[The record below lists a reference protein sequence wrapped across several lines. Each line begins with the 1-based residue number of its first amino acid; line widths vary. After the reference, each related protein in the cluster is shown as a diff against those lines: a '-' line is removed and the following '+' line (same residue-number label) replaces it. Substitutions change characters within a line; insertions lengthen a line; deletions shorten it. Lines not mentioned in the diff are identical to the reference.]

1 MNRFTR
7 RLLPT
12 VLATLIPLGLVTGC
26 SEPTA
31 EEHVASA
38 QKMISE
44 GKLESARIELSSA
57 LQQAPNLAQARW
69 LLGKVNLDLGDAP
82 GAEKEIRK
90 AIELG
95 YDDDHA
101 QLALVRTL
109 ILQNQ
114 SAQVIKETN
123 SIDPDIDAA
132 DHSVLLGLRAQA
144 FAETGDFEQAE
155 AVAGEALELEP
166 KSVPAM
172 TGMAL
177 IHAFQRDYETAHQ
190 WLDRALEADPQS
202 AEAWSLLGQ
211 VELEQG
217 NAAKAEQA
225 LSKAIELRTH
235 PSIEYAKRAL
245 ARAQLDKFDEASS
258 DLAVLQKAGLGSN
271 PFVKYVAGVNL
282 FRQKKYEEAVQAF
295 EASKKNSSPYLPRE
309 YYLASAYLA
318 LGRTEQAR
326 SQAEL
331 ISSIAPNSPMTKR
344 LFGAVQISQSEL
356 EGATSYLKQ
365 AVESSPG
372 DPVLLRM
379 LGYVSLLLG
388 QGANAVGYYEKALEL
403 DPDSES
409 TTNSLEL
416 ARLIAGQKLDEQTAS
431 TIGGASGGSDS
442 FTREFFK
449 ALALF
454 RDGDLTGTLREAKAL
469 IEKYPD
475 NVEPLKL
482 MAACHLA
489 ASQWQQARQYLDQA
503 LKMKPDDASAVKNL
517 ARLDVMDGDA
527 AKARSLLEGLIKAHP
542 TDTEAQV
549 LLARVVEGM
558 EGPAPAITALEQ
570 TLERNPEA
578 LAVRAELARLYV
590 QNGQPQRVVELTRDL
605 SDKDAA
611 KQPALLE
618 RRARALLTSGDADGA
633 QREFKRLLA
642 LLPKSPIARF
652 AYADSLASS
661 GKRSEAAAEIKRAIE
676 LDPSYFPARAAE
688 IKMLVQARQ
697 LDAARTALA
706 KLRQD
711 FGDRAEVLGIEGWFA
726 LGTKDYAGA
735 EKSLTASLEKSPQTD
750 VAILLLRAQWAQG
763 EHDTALA
770 GMQEWIDKHP
780 GDLAML
786 MHQAGAY
793 MGLGRNEEARAVYA
807 RVVERYPDFVPAL
820 NNLAWLSQDKDLPQA
835 IQYAQH
841 ALTLART
848 DPNVIDTLGML
859 MLRKGDGHS
868 AVEQLREAVRLAPA
882 NAQMR
887 LHLGQALLQQKQRDE
902 AIRVLEGVV
911 KEDPDSEPARE
922 ARALLSAAG
931 VDA

>member
-7 RLLPT
+7 RILPT

-38 QKMISE
+38 QKMIAE

-95 YDDDHA
+95 YEENHA
-101 QLALVRTL
+101 QLELVRTL
-109 ILQNQ
+109 MLQNE

-123 SIDPDIDAA
+123 SLDPDIDSA
-132 DHSVLLGLRAQA
+132 DHSALLGLRAQA
-144 FAETGDFEQAE
+144 FAATGDFEQAE

-177 IHAFQRDYETAHQ
+177 IHALQRDYGTAHQ

-245 ARAQLDKFDEASS
+245 ARAQLDKFEEASS

-282 FRQKKYEEAVQAF
+282 FRQKKYEEAAQAF
-295 EASKKNSSPYLPRE
+295 EASKKGSKDAYLPRE

-388 QGANAVGYYEKALEL
+388 QSANAVGYYEKALEL
-403 DPDSES
+403 DPNSES

-416 ARLIAGQKLDEQTAS
+416 ARLIAGQKLDEQTTS
-431 TIGGASGGSDS
+431 TVGSASGGSDP

-454 RDGDLTGTLREAKAL
+454 RDGDLPGALREAKAL
-469 IEKYPD
+469 SEKYPD

-489 ASQWQQARQYLDQA
+489 ANQWEQARQYLDQA
-503 LKMKPDDASAVKNL
+503 LKIKPDDASAVKNL
-517 ARLDVMDGDA
+517 ARLDVMDGDP
-527 AKARSLLEGLIKAHP
+527 AKARGLLEGLIKAHP
-542 TDTEAQV
+542 TDTDAQV
-549 LLARVVEGM
+549 LLARVVESM

-570 TLERNPEA
+570 ALERNPEA
-578 LAVRAELARLYV
+578 LAVRSELARLYV
-590 QNGQPQRVVELTRDL
+590 QSGQPQRVIELTREL
-605 SDKDAA
+605 TDKDIAR
-611 KQPALLE
+611 QPSLLEKRGKALL
-618 RRARALLTSGDADGA
+618 ATGDADA
-633 QREFKRLLA
+633 AMREFKRLLE
-642 LLPKSPIARF
+642 LFPKSAPAHF
-652 AYADSLASS
+652 AYSESLAVA
-661 GKRSEAAAEIKRAIE
+661 GKRIEATAELKRAVE
-676 LDPSYFPARAAE
+676 LNPSYLPARVGQVRLKVFDNDLEGA
-688 IKMLVQARQ
+688 KQ
-697 LDAARTALA
+697 ALA
-706 KLRQD
+706 ALRKE
-711 FGDRAEVLGIEGWFA
+711 FGDAREVLDVEGWFA
-726 LGTKDYAGA
+726 LGTGDYA
-735 EKSLTASLEKSPQTD
+735 TAAARYGELFEGRPSSGLLVLYARALWGQQKYDEAISRMESWLKDRRGD
-750 VAILLLRAQWAQG
+750 VAVEMQ
-763 EHDTALA
+763 LA
-770 GMQEWIDKHP
+770 DSY
-780 GDLAML
+780 LARERS
-786 MHQAGAY
+786 AD
-793 MGLGRNEEARAVYA
+793 ARAIYKQVIEIQPDN
-807 RVVERYPDFVPAL
+807 VVAL
-820 NNLAWLSQDKDLPQA
+820 NNLAWLGRDDDHAQSVR
-835 IQYAQH
+835 YAEK
-841 ALTLART
+841 ALNLAPRS
-848 DPNVIDTLGML
+848 PSVLDTLGML
-859 MLRKGDGHS
+859 LLKSSDKSRGQDLI
-868 AVEQLREAVRLAPA
+868 AQAADLAPDDL
-882 NAQMR
+882 NVQVHYAQVLAER
-887 LHLGQALLQQKQRDE
+887 GSVDE
-902 AIRVLEGVV
+902 AKKLLESVISKAG
-911 KEDPDSEPARE
+911 DTPPGAA
-922 ARALLSAAG
+922 ARAALSTLK
-931 VDA
+931 